1 MVMSR
6 EASTL
11 RIETRSPSSLKPL
24 YEYKIPEEY
33 IFDLVKSLLAV
44 KEMFAKQTQGGAPPM
59 LQPIVV
65 SADNYII
72 DGFKRVQAAIDLGW
86 QEVPAIVA
94 PIKCKENERTW
105 NMCMGLRS
113 ALNDNRWAFAETK
126 DKARAI
132 RRNIVLF
139 FAREFIRNLNE
150 EAREELRRGLDLLA
164 NNRKL
169 DDMPEAK
176 ELVGKLIAYVLAHT
190 GIGPVT
196 IRNDLLTIYRITDLR
211 EALFGEKEVDPLLLT
226 IPASVAEEMHTK
238 LPEDKKKELV
248 DLVKQGKIEVKDLSA
263 IVSTYAKMVQPPP
276 QPVVAPEPQ
285 KEVQKQQATTKPTIA
300 VAPKAQE
307 VITSPPKSP
316 SLRAQPQVVPR
327 PSTPAPSPP
336 PLPPS
341 TQSAQH
347 LTTPPIPS
355 RPQQPLPPMREPT
368 IEEVVEQSV
377 AEKVSVTVSRMMLRD
392 AWKVNEELYNK
403 IRSGAISYRNVFI
416 LQPLRPVPENYLLLL
431 WRFHLFLSDLSSN
444 EKIVNAL
451 VDAFTNVPLP
461 TSAVDAVPALLKYL
475 CNAVGNLSKIDP
487 EIDRLYGS
495 ELRVICGESS
505 TSVLTRVL
513 SIHNVKEVNRG

>member
-1 MVMSR
+1 MSR
-6 EASTL
+6 EASPL

-44 KEMFAKQTQGGAPPM
+44 KEMFAKQSQGGAPPM

-72 DGFKRVQAAIDLGW
+72 DGLKRVQAAIDLGW
-86 QEVPAIVA
+86 QEIPAIVA
-94 PIKCKENERTW
+94 PIKCRENERTW
-105 NMCMGLRS
+105 NMCMGLRA

-126 DKARAI
+126 DKARVI

-150 EAREELRRGLDLLA
+150 EAKEELRRGLDVLA
-164 NNRKL
+164 NNKKL

-176 ELVGKLIAYVLAHT
+176 ELIGKLIAYVLAHT

-211 EALFGEKEVDPLLLT
+211 EALFGEKEVDPLLLS
-226 IPASVAEEMHTK
+226 IPASVAEEMHMK

-285 KEVQKQQATTKPTIA
+285 KEVQKRQEVMTKPAIV
-300 VAPKAQE
+300 VAPKSQE
-307 VITSPPKSP
+307 VVAPPQPP
-316 SLRAQPQVVPR
+316 SPQVQPPTMPR

-336 PLPPS
+336 PPV
-341 TQSAQH
+341 QH
-347 LTTPPIPS
+347 VPQPTATPTPPK
-355 RPQQPLPPMREPT
+355 PQQLPPPMREPT
-368 IEEVVEQSV
+368 IEEVVEQAS

-392 AWKVNEELYNK
+392 AWKANEELYNK
-403 IRSGAISYRNVFI
+403 VRSGAVSARNVFI

-431 WRFHLFLSDLSSN
+431 WRFHQFLTYLSSN
-444 EKIVNAL
+444 EKVVNAL
-451 VDAFTNVPLP
+451 IDAFTNVPLP
-461 TSAVDAVPALLKYL
+461 ASTVDAVPALLKYL
-475 CNAVGNLSKIDP
+475 CNAVGNLTKIDP

-495 ELRVICGESS
+495 ELRVICGESP
-505 TSVLTRVL
+505 TSVLSRVL
-513 SIHNVKEVNRG
+513 SIYNVKGR

>member
-1 MVMSR
+1 MSR
-6 EASTL
+6 EASPL

-24 YEYKIPEEY
+24 YEYKILEEY

-44 KEMFAKQTQGGAPPM
+44 KEMFAKQSQGGAPPM

-86 QEVPAIVA
+86 QEIPAIVA
-94 PIKCKENERTW
+94 PIKCRENERTW
-105 NMCMGLRS
+105 NMCMGLRA

-126 DKARAI
+126 DKARVI

-150 EAREELRRGLDLLA
+150 EAKEELRRGLDVLA
-164 NNRKL
+164 NNKKL

-211 EALFGEKEVDPLLLT
+211 EALFGEKEVDPLLLS
-226 IPASVAEEMHTK
+226 IPASVAEEMHMK

-285 KEVQKQQATTKPTIA
+285 KEVQKRQEVMTKPAIV
-300 VAPKAQE
+300 VAPKSQE
-307 VITSPPKSP
+307 VVAPPQPP
-316 SLRAQPQVVPR
+316 SPQVQPPTMPR

-336 PLPPS
+336 PS
-341 TQSAQH
+341 VQH
-347 LTTPPIPS
+347 VPQPTVIPTPPK
-355 RPQQPLPPMREPT
+355 PQQLPPPMREPT
-368 IEEVVEQSV
+368 IEEVVEQAS

-392 AWKVNEELYNK
+392 AWKANEELYNK
-403 IRSGAISYRNVFI
+403 VRSGAVSARNVFI

-431 WRFHLFLSDLSSN
+431 WRFHQFLTYLSSN
-444 EKIVNAL
+444 EKVVNAL
-451 VDAFTNVPLP
+451 IDAFTNVPLP
-461 TSAVDAVPALLKYL
+461 ASTVDAVPALLKYL
-475 CNAVGNLSKIDP
+475 CNAVGNLTKIDP

-495 ELRVICGESS
+495 ELRVICGESP
-505 TSVLTRVL
+505 TSVLSRVL
-513 SIHNVKEVNRG
+513 SIYNVKGR

>member
-1 MVMSR
+1 MSR
-6 EASTL
+6 EASPL

-44 KEMFAKQTQGGAPPM
+44 KEMFAKQSQGGAPPI

-86 QEVPAIVA
+86 QEIPAIVA
-94 PIKCKENERTW
+94 PIKCRENERTW
-105 NMCMGLRS
+105 NMCMGLRA

-126 DKARAI
+126 DKARVI

-150 EAREELRRGLDLLA
+150 EAKEELRRGLDVLA
-164 NNRKL
+164 NNKKL

-211 EALFGEKEVDPLLLT
+211 EALFGEKEVDPLLLS
-226 IPASVAEEMHTK
+226 IPASVAEEMHMK

-285 KEVQKQQATTKPTIA
+285 KEVQKRQEVMTKPAIV
-300 VAPKAQE
+300 VAPKSQE
-307 VITSPPKSP
+307 VVVSPQPP
-316 SLRAQPQVVPR
+316 SPQVQSPTMPR
-327 PSTPAPSPP
+327 PSTPAPS
-336 PLPPS
+336 LPPS
-341 TQSAQH
+341 AQH
-347 LTTPPIPS
+347 VSQPTATPTPPK
-355 RPQQPLPPMREPT
+355 PQQPPPPMREPT
-368 IEEVVEQSV
+368 IEEVVEQAS

-392 AWKVNEELYNK
+392 AWKANEELYNK
-403 IRSGAISYRNVFI
+403 IRSGAVSVRNVFI

-431 WRFHLFLSDLSSN
+431 WRFHQFLTYLSSN
-444 EKIVNAL
+444 EKVVNAL
-451 VDAFTNVPLP
+451 IDAFTNVPLP
-461 TSAVDAVPALLKYL
+461 ASTVDAVPALLKYL
-475 CNAVGNLSKIDP
+475 CNAVGNLTKIDP
-487 EIDRLYGS
+487 EIDRLYGN
-495 ELRVICGESS
+495 ELRVICGESP
-505 TSVLTRVL
+505 TSVLSRVL
-513 SIHNVKEVNRG
+513 SIYNVKGR

>member
-1 MVMSR
+1 MSR
-6 EASTL
+6 EASPL

-44 KEMFAKQTQGGAPPM
+44 KEMFAKQSQGGAPPM

-86 QEVPAIVA
+86 QEIPAIVA
-94 PIKCKENERTW
+94 PIKCRENERTW
-105 NMCMGLRS
+105 NMCMGLRA

-126 DKARAI
+126 DKARVI

-150 EAREELRRGLDLLA
+150 EAKEELRRGLDVLA
-164 NNRKL
+164 NNKKL

-211 EALFGEKEVDPLLLT
+211 EALFGEKEVDPLLLS
-226 IPASVAEEMHTK
+226 IPASVAEEMHMK

-285 KEVQKQQATTKPTIA
+285 KEVQKRQEVTVKPTIV
-300 VAPKAQE
+300 VAPKSQE
-307 VITSPPKSP
+307 VVAPPQPP
-316 SLRAQPQVVPR
+316 SPQVQPPTMPR
-327 PSTPAPSPP
+327 PSTPVPSPP
-336 PLPPS
+336 PP
-341 TQSAQH
+341 AQH
-347 LTTPPIPS
+347 VPQPTATPTPPK
-355 RPQQPLPPMREPT
+355 PQQLPPPMREPT
-368 IEEVVEQSV
+368 IEEVVEQAS

-392 AWKVNEELYNK
+392 AWKANEELYNK
-403 IRSGAISYRNVFI
+403 VRSGAVSARNVFI

-431 WRFHLFLSDLSSN
+431 WRFHQFLTYLSSN
-444 EKIVNAL
+444 EKVVNAL
-451 VDAFTNVPLP
+451 IDAFTNVPLP
-461 TSAVDAVPALLKYL
+461 ASTVDAVPALLKYL
-475 CNAVGNLSKIDP
+475 CNAVGNLTKIDP

-495 ELRVICGESS
+495 ELRVICGESP
-505 TSVLTRVL
+505 TSVLSRVL
-513 SIHNVKEVNRG
+513 SIYNVKGR